1 MFRFLHFCTYKQP
14 ALGMFIGAGFAS
26 VYLIWSIACGKR
38 LLKAFEKGTIA
49 TSLGM

>member
-26 VYLIWSIACGKR
+26 VYLVWGIACGKR
-38 LLKAFEKGTIA
+38 VFKGYEEDSTIVP
-49 TSLGM
+49 LGK